1 MGQGDEFDGTVE
13 EWEEEQEALR
23 DRADHMSDLLKEEGI
38 YPSARFVNKINREY
52 KKMFGTKKKNR
63 YLLR

>member
-1 MGQGDEFDGTVE
+1 MGQGDEFSGTVE

-23 DRADHMSDLLKEEGI
+23 DRAELMGDMLKEEGI

-52 KKMFGTKKKNR
+52 KKMFGTKKR
-63 YLLR
+63 R